1 MPRHLFA
8 LFCLLATPLFAAY
21 EKGTATPAPAS
32 PPPAEAV
39 EAKPDA
45 AKPPAPGGT
54 PVRVVVIP
62 VREQIADPVLFIL
75 RRGLKA
81 AGKDDL
87 VVLDMK
93 TPGGALGTALE
104 MMEALD
110 RFEGRTATYVN
121 DEAISAGAFI
131 SAVTDDI
138 YFAPKGIIGAAAA
151 VSSQGAEIPETM
163 RLKVNSFLEAK
174 VGAYT
179 EGKRYRAEV
188 LTAMFDKD
196 YELKIGEKVIKA
208 KGKLLSLTATQA
220 AELYGEPPAPLLSSG
235 AAKSLEALLD
245 EKLGAGNYR
254 IERLEVTWSEQLAQ
268 YITNYAAILLGLGIL
283 FLYIEFKTPGFG
295 FFGITGGALLLL
307 VFFGHYVAGLSGYE
321 AALVFALGLL
331 LLLTELVFFPGVIV
345 MAATGVVLMFGA
357 MLWSMVDHWPDQPL
371 DFSGDMFTRPATNL
385 MVGCAV
391 AVVLAVLFAKFIPK
405 GWFFSR
411 LAVAGEAGSTSQV
424 AGLPPEAGAAARS
437 LVGARGIVATGLFPS
452 GQIEIEG
459 RRYEARLDLGT
470 AVAGTPVVVVRVS
483 DFGLI
488 VEVEQS

>member
-1 MPRHLFA
+1 MPRLLLA
-8 LFCLLATPLFAAY
+8 LFCLLASPVFAARLSGGGD
-21 EKGTATPAPAS
+21 ETATAPRQPGAVVEKKPA
-32 PPPAEAV
+32 V
-39 EAKPDA
+39 A
-45 AKPPAPGGT
+45 AATVTGPT
-54 PVRVVVIP
+54 RVLVIP
-62 VREQIADPVLFIL
+62 VREQIADPVLYIL

-81 AGKDDL
+81 AGKNDL
-87 VVLDMK
+87 VILDMK

-110 RFEGRTATYVN
+110 KFEGRTATYIN

-179 EGKRYRAEV
+179 EGKKYRAEV

-220 AELYGEPPAPLLSSG
+220 AELYGEPPTPLLSSG
-235 AAKSLEALLD
+235 AAKSLESLLD

-268 YITNYAAILLGLGIL
+268 YITDYAAILLGLGIL
-283 FLYIEFKTPGFG
+283 AIYIEFKTPGFG
-295 FFGITGGALLLL
+295 VFGISGGALLLL

-321 AALVFALGLL
+321 AALVFAVGLL
-331 LLLTELVFFPGVIV
+331 LLLCELVFFPGLILPAV
-345 MAATGVVLMFGA
+345 TGVLLMFGA
-357 MLWSMVDHWPDQPL
+357 LLWSMVDHWPNQPL
-371 DFSGDMFTRPATNL
+371 DFSGDMFTKPAMNL
-385 MVGCAV
+385 LLGFAV
-391 AVVLAVLFAKFIPK
+391 ALVLALLLAKFIPK
-405 GWFFSR
+405 GWFFTR
-411 LAVAGEAGSTSQV
+411 LAVAGEAGSASQV
-424 AGLPPEAGAAARS
+424 AGLPPEQAEQATEV
-437 LVGARGIVATGLFPS
+437 VGARGVVATGLFPS
-452 GQIEIEG
+452 GQIEIAG
-459 RRYEARLDLGT
+459 RRYEARLELGT

-488 VEVEQS
+488 VEVEKS